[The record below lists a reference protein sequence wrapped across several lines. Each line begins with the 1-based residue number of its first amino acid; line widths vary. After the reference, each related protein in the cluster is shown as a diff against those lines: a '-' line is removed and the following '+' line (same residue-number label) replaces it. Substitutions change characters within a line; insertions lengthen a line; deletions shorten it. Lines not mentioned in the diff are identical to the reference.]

1 MAEEVLRP
9 VIPPSRTQQGMSQ
22 ALLSPNQHSSL
33 RMICLRK
40 LPVSCQEPL
49 RDIPLTSAIRMGAKC
64 IKVMLGL
71 CPMCDSAMARASSIR
86 GAVSHPI
93 NSAARF
99 DSAPT
104 QITFP
109 MRPAI
114 FTPIPHVKGMYAM
127 IGVARAIHADIFRV
141 ARKLGLVFALQ
152 FKRITRLRQQAVEK
166 FNVRRMVERVKLII
180 EWMGQ
185 DEHTAFLHYRHTPIH
200 IMEIAERHHLY
211 QKRIENGIHI
221 VRRDEG
227 NTVHDN
233 V

>member
-1 MAEEVLRP
+1 
-9 VIPPSRTQQGMSQ
+9 MSQ
-22 ALLSPNQHSSL
+22 ALLSPNQDSSL
-33 RMICLRK
+33 RMICLRR

-86 GAVSHPI
+86 GAVFRPHTDYFSH
-93 NSAARF
+93 
-99 DSAPT
+99 
-104 QITFP
+104 